1 MSRRVRTKRNVFP
14 SISFFN
20 FLQNQ
25 PPNVEKNHAGKGKT
39 GRNLNENISLSKTVT
54 RLSRNLNEFYG
65 GKELFET
72 YLKSIKNRY
81 DDKSVL
87 IIDGSDI
94 TKPASKEL
102 EGLCEVRDGST
113 GEILTISLLTLIFR
127 SGIMFVKQYTNIR
140 KSLI

>member
-1 MSRRVRTKRNVFP
+1 MINYTTLNSNLKRGILNFSEKISKEFSRPVMKFICNMIFGILA
-14 SISFFN
+14 SKSCLLSEI
-20 FLQNQ
+20 
-25 PPNVEKNHAGKGKT
+25 

-54 RLSRNLNEFYG
+54 RLSRNLNEFNG

-113 GEILTISLLTLIFR
+113 GGILLC
-127 SGIMFVKQYTNIR
+127 Q
-140 KSLI
+140 